1 LCCQQKYG
9 EHTVSLNRKR
19 RIFKS
24 NLTTSPS
31 RRSFTPRLGVIAAAG
46 GGLVTVCLIGW
57 LFMRPTYAPALA
69 PVTSRIAA
77 PAAEL
82 AVVDGDTLRL
92 GRQVV
97 RLSGVAAPE
106 RGTPCGSV
114 DCGAA
119 AANALS
125 ALIDGHGVDC
135 RIDGH
140 DHLGRPLGVCQASG
154 VELNQALVRD
164 GWAHAINA
172 SLRATENDARQARRG
187 LWQSSL

>member
-1 LCCQQKYG
+1 M
-9 EHTVSLNRKR
+9 SLNRKR
-19 RIFKS
+19 RIFRANVGS
-24 NLTTSPS
+24 APS
-31 RRSFTPRLGVIAAAG
+31 RRSVVPRLGILAAG
-46 GGLVTVCLIGW
+46 VGGLVTMGLAGW
-57 LFMRPTYAPALA
+57 LFMRPSHAPALGS
-69 PVTSRIAA
+69 TSSRIVA

-82 AVVDGDTLRL
+82 AVVDGDTLRM
-92 GRQVV
+92 GQQVV

-114 DCGAA
+114 DCGTA

-140 DHLGRPLGVCQASG
+140 DHLGRPQGICQASG

-172 SLRATENDARQARRG
+172 SFRASEDDARQARRG
-187 LWQSSL
+187 LWQNNL

>member
-1 LCCQQKYG
+1 
-9 EHTVSLNRKR
+9 VPLNRKR
-19 RIFKS
+19 RIFRA
-24 NLTTSPS
+24 NSPS
-31 RRSFTPRLGVIAAAG
+31 APRRGLAAPSLGVIAAAA
-46 GGLVTVCLIGW
+46 GGLVTIGLAGW

-69 PVTSRIAA
+69 PTTSQIAA
-77 PAAEL
+77 PAAEA

-92 GRQVV
+92 GQQVV

-125 ALIDGHGVDC
+125 ALIGGHGVDC

-140 DHLGRPLGVCQASG
+140 DRLGRPLGVCQASG
-154 VELNQALVRD
+154 VELNQALVHV
-164 GWAHAINA
+164 GWAHAITA
-172 SLRATENDARQARRG
+172 SLRASENDARQARRG